1 MGIDRTEAMVRG
13 WSLPGSSGSA
23 TSGTAQGVGTVGGQF
38 VISGMRELDLALSSF
53 PEKLQRKALA
63 NSLRAAGRVIRN
75 IARQNVPV
83 KSGAL
88 SRSIRVTIKR
98 KQGVMIARIIAGR
111 RAKKGDPF
119 YAWMVEGGTKA
130 HEIRPKGKKS
140 LFLAG
145 LFAEQINHPG
155 AEAKPFLG
163 PALTE
168 GADMALLMMGEALAS
183 EIEQLG
189 SLS

>member
-1 MGIDRTEAMVRG
+1 M
-13 WSLPGSSGSA
+13 SLPSSSSYSGASSSGGA
-23 TSGTAQGVGTVGGQF
+23 GTMGGTF
-38 VISGMRELDLALSSF
+38 VISGMRELALALDGF

-83 KSGAL
+83 KSGRL
-88 SRSIRVTIKR
+88 RRSIRVTIKR
-98 KQGVMIARIIAGR
+98 TNGKLIARVIAGR
-111 RAKKGDPF
+111 RVKKDDPF
-119 YAWMVEGGTKA
+119 YAWMVEGGTKR
-130 HEIRPKGKKS
+130 HEIRPKGAKS
-140 LFLAG
+140 LFIAG

-168 GADMALLMMGEALAS
+168 GADMALLMMQEALAA
-183 EIEQLG
+183 EIEEMG
-189 SLS
+189 SLA